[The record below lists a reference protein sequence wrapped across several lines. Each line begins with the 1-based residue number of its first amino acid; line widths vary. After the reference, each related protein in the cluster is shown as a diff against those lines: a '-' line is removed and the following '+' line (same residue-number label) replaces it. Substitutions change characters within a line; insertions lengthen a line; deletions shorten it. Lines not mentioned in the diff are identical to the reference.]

1 MKNDTSKMYTYD
13 FAISYASE
21 EEEIARRI
29 SQSIKEKN
37 CDYAI
42 FFAPNERAKLIGQD
56 GEKFFEN
63 LFAYSKQVIVILSE
77 NYKRKEWP
85 RYEWDII
92 RKKIKENR
100 FFPIKTDNVE
110 ILGLP
115 SSFIYYRF
123 SNNFEDIASLCIEKL
138 ISFEREIG
146 IKRETEFQKM
156 VKDLRESRGTIDK
169 SFQLVVDKRQR
180 TPLKDINY
188 PTDNYNKSY
197 KIISEENLSFSV
209 ISRLKIKIDL
219 PDNLSKDEV
228 VFNIKHCTAYI
239 FNNKKPDALAI
250 FIYSSKSKN
259 FQDFGKFNVARAEFA
274 PFGDWGKAEE
284 GFVYNLPS
292 DKFEWKIEFE
302 ESYFDKSK
310 KMKTA
315 DELARDLILEI
326 LKNKHKENDTSK

>member
-1 MKNDTSKMYTYD
+1 MKDDILTIFTYD
-13 FAISYASE
+13 FAISYAGE
-21 EEEIARRI
+21 EEEIAKKI

-37 CDYAI
+37 GDYTI
-42 FFAPNERAKLIGQD
+42 FFAPNEKAKLIGQD
-56 GEKFFEN
+56 GESFFEN
-63 LFAYSKQVIVILSE
+63 LFTYSKQVIVILSE

-92 RKKIKENR
+92 RKRCKENR
-100 FFPIKTDNVE
+100 FFPIKIDDVE
-110 ILGLP
+110 ILGFP

-123 SNNFEDIASLCIEKL
+123 SNNFEEIAFLCIEKL
-138 ISFEREIG
+138 ISFEHEIG

-156 VKDLRESRGTIDK
+156 INELRDSRGAIDK
-169 SFQLVVDKRQR
+169 SLQLVVDKRQR
-180 TPLKDINY
+180 TPLKDIDY

-197 KIISEENLSFSV
+197 KIISEEDLSFSV

-219 PDNLSKDEV
+219 PDNLNKDEV

-239 FNNKKPDALAI
+239 FNNKKPDALII
-250 FIYSSKSKN
+250 FIYSSKSTN

-274 PFGDWGKAEE
+274 PFGNWGKAEE
-284 GFVYNLPS
+284 GFVYNMPS

-326 LKNKHKENDTSK
+326 LNKHKEDDASK